1 MIIDIV
7 ILAAGQGTRMHSALP
22 KVLHCLAGEPLLQRV
37 VNTASSVPDSKI
49 IIVTGRAS
57 EEVKASISG
66 EQIHYAQQDEQL
78 GTAHAVQAA
87 VSVSGPSDITLILYG
102 DVPLI
107 SKETVLAVIDTVDND
122 TMALL
127 TVTLEDPEGYG
138 RILRDKQGDV
148 CGIIEQKDAPPE
160 ALKIQEVNTGVL
172 ALKTSHL
179 REWLPQIDNKNT
191 QGEYYLTDLVAIAKR
206 SGINVVTKTPRFPQE
221 VAGVNTRI
229 QLSKLERFYQQQQ
242 AEKLMMS
249 GVTVA
254 DPNRID
260 IRGSL
265 SSGNDNFIDINVV
278 FEGVVKL
285 GNNVSIGPNCLITDS
300 IIGDSVQVKANSV
313 IEKSE
318 IYSNAV
324 IGPFARLRP
333 GTVVCKNAKIG
344 NFVEVKN
351 TQVGI
356 GSKISHLSYVGD
368 AELGAD
374 VNVGAGTIT
383 CNYDGANKHKTI
395 IADNSFIGSNSSLV
409 APLKIGKNATIGA
422 GSIIIKDVPDDQL
435 TLARAPQKNVPYWVR
450 PTKKK

>member
-1 MIIDIV
+1 
-7 ILAAGQGTRMHSALP
+7 
-22 KVLHCLAGEPLLQRV
+22 
-37 VNTASSVPDSKI
+37 
-49 IIVTGRAS
+49 
-57 EEVKASISG
+57 
-66 EQIHYAQQDEQL
+66 
-78 GTAHAVQAA
+78 
-87 VSVSGPSDITLILYG
+87 
-102 DVPLI
+102 
-107 SKETVLAVIDTVDND
+107 
-122 TMALL
+122 
-127 TVTLEDPEGYG
+127 
-138 RILRDKQGDV
+138 
-148 CGIIEQKDAPPE
+148 
-160 ALKIQEVNTGVL
+160 
-172 ALKTSHL
+172 
-179 REWLPQIDNKNT
+179 
-191 QGEYYLTDLVAIAKR
+191 
-206 SGINVVTKTPRFPQE
+206 
-221 VAGVNTRI
+221 
-229 QLSKLERFYQQQQ
+229 
-242 AEKLMMS
+242 MMS
-249 GVTVA
+249 GATLA
-254 DPNRID
+254 DPNRLD

-300 IIGDSVQVKANSV
+300 MIGDSVQVKANSV

-395 IADNSFIGSNSSLV
+395 MADNSFIGSNSSLV

>member
-1 MIIDIV
+1 MTIDIV

-87 VSVSGPSDITLILYG
+87 VSVSGPSDITLVLYG

-191 QGEYYLTDLVAIAKR
+191 QGEYYLTDLA
-206 SGINVVTKTPRFPQE
+206 N
-221 VAGVNTRI
+221 AGAALHT
-229 QLSKLERFYQQQQ
+229 QLF
-242 AEKLMMS
+242 
-249 GVTVA
+249 
-254 DPNRID
+254 
-260 IRGSL
+260 
-265 SSGNDNFIDINVV
+265 
-278 FEGVVKL
+278 
-285 GNNVSIGPNCLITDS
+285 
-300 IIGDSVQVKANSV
+300 AN
-313 IEKSE
+313 
-318 IYSNAV
+318 
-324 IGPFARLRP
+324 
-333 GTVVCKNAKIG
+333 
-344 NFVEVKN
+344 
-351 TQVGI
+351 
-356 GSKISHLSYVGD
+356 
-368 AELGAD
+368 
-374 VNVGAGTIT
+374 
-383 CNYDGANKHKTI
+383 
-395 IADNSFIGSNSSLV
+395 
-409 APLKIGKNATIGA
+409 
-422 GSIIIKDVPDDQL
+422 
-435 TLARAPQKNVPYWVR
+435 
-450 PTKKK
+450 